1 MVTFIRKLFSQKSNS
16 FIRKVIVN
24 VLMLATTFAI
34 IVTGITIHYRANSFR
49 NQKRQIRH
57 SILSVKM
64 NAIQQE
70 TMTAYRYIQ
79 YARKQYYDK
88 IIADLKKKLNHDY
101 KRLEYVHSNTSSK
114 QEAIANLQQYYT
126 FEQKNHDRNFF
137 INSLD
142 GKALVNFSNPQA
154 VGAVVSDL
162 IDYRGNTVV
171 KNELRTLQD
180 QKEALLKYQLE
191 NNDTS
196 LFSRKVVLLKKYTP
210 LNLYI
215 GEVIYL
221 EDFTSDLKNYII
233 DMLAKIRFGEE
244 GYLFV
249 NTTAGYALIKDGEI
263 VEDPV
268 NIWNLTDPNGVKV
281 IQQEYK
287 AAQKPNGDYIYYS
300 WRKLNSDKIAKKV
313 SYVRGVEAFDWMIGA
328 GTYLDDI
335 NNRIAQA
342 EKGLYNNMLRDVL
355 LLAGIFIVLLIAGYY
370 IVKRYVVAEQEQLKL
385 FTDYF
390 KRRGF
395 DNQLLDTSHIYYSEF
410 KTMSEAVNSMMK
422 KNREMTGQIKN
433 DRLLLRYLVDAIPDS
448 ITYKNTNFEYVGC
461 NKAFE
466 KTFGIS
472 LERMKYKKVADLFEP
487 EVVTVIEEMEAELFR
502 QRQPI
507 RRMVWIKDRDNT
519 NIRMEV
525 TKTFYY
531 DQNENILGIITINR
545 PYYLEKE
552 TATS

>member
-1 MVTFIRKLFSQKSNS
+1 
-16 FIRKVIVN
+16 
-24 VLMLATTFAI
+24 
-34 IVTGITIHYRANSFR
+34 
-49 NQKRQIRH
+49 
-57 SILSVKM
+57 
-64 NAIQQE
+64 
-70 TMTAYRYIQ
+70 
-79 YARKQYYDK
+79 
-88 IIADLKKKLNHDY
+88 
-101 KRLEYVHSNTSSK
+101 
-114 QEAIANLQQYYT
+114 
-126 FEQKNHDRNFF
+126 
-137 INSLD
+137 
-142 GKALVNFSNPQA
+142 

-328 GTYLDDI
+328 GSYLDDI

-472 LERMKYKKVADLFEP
+472 LERMKYIKVADLFEP